1 MSYSLYVDGGGQH
14 KNTYFSFKVF
24 IEEKSKPLYHMNRFL
39 LRNLTP
45 DLLPPETSITNSRGN
60 ETNNIAEY
68 AALYY
73 GLLWFLEN
81 VGTKP
86 KVTVYQDSQLII
98 RQVLG
103 EYRCKQKHLQPWH
116 TAVYMNLWPNL
127 TLTHVRRE
135 KIVPVLR
142 H

>member
-1 MSYSLYVDGGGQH
+1 MYTLYVDGGGQH

-24 IEEKSKPLYHMNRFL
+24 LQGKSKPLYHMNRFL
-39 LRNLTP
+39 LRNLGLE
-45 DLLPPETSITNSRGN
+45 LLPLNISTTDAQGN

-81 VGTKP
+81 IGPKP
-86 KVTVYQDSQLII
+86 LIVYQDSQLVI
-98 RQVLG
+98 RQVNG
-103 EYRCKQKHLQPWH
+103 EYQCKQKHLQSWH
-116 TAVYMNLWPNL
+116 TAVCLNLWPNL
-127 TLTHVRRE
+127 TLTHVKRE
-135 KIVPVLR
+135 KIVPILG